1 MNKKVEDAWEAFSDG
16 VVAIDSQLKIVSFS
30 KGAARIT
37 GHSAQEVIGRTWR
50 EVFAGDLCERLRP
63 LKKSL
68 QTDELFSNVRSEIE
82 RADGERIMISA
93 SISPLKDRRGGIV
106 GAVMSFRDVDEV
118 YKLTAQCYKE
128 TMRLQAILNSIAD
141 GVFTVDNN
149 FSITS
154 FNPAAERITGYR
166 ASEVMGKPCRLVF
179 QSKSC
184 AESCCLK
191 RTVETGEN
199 ISNFEMEIVNCS
211 GERVPVSVSTALLV
225 DEEGKIVGGV
235 ETFRDLSVL
244 EDLRKELEERY
255 SFSHI
260 VGKNMKMQRIYH
272 LIEVVSQTSSTVLV
286 QGETGT
292 GKDLIA
298 RAIHYNSPRRDGPF
312 VKVSCAALPETLL
325 ESEFF
330 GHKRGA
336 FTGAIKDKPGRFS
349 IANGGTIFLDEV
361 GEIPVGVQ
369 AKLLRVLEEQEFEP
383 LGGTNSVTV
392 DVRIIAAT
400 NRDLEEAMREKKF
413 REDLYYRLNVITIS
427 IPPLSDR
434 SDDIPLL
441 IDHFIRKYNRKMKKR
456 ISSVSQGAMDVLL
469 DYAWPGNV
477 RQLEHAIEHAFIHCR
492 KDVIRRQH
500 LPEEIMR
507 EETDRAG
514 EPPTQPA
521 PLREMEKQVI
531 LRLLEESAWSR
542 KKTAHALGISRTTL
556 WRKMKQHGISKTPS

>member
-1 MNKKVEDAWEAFSDG
+1 
-16 VVAIDSQLKIVSFS
+16 
-30 KGAARIT
+30 
-37 GHSAQEVIGRTWR
+37 VI
-50 EVFAGDLCERLRP
+50 
-63 LKKSL
+63 
-68 QTDELFSNVRSEIE
+68 
-82 RADGERIMISA
+82 
-93 SISPLKDRRGGIV
+93 
-106 GAVMSFRDVDEV
+106 SFRDVDEV

-128 TMRLQAILNSIAD
+128 TMRLQAILDSIAD
-141 GVFTVDNN
+141 GVFTVDNDFN
-149 FSITS
+149 ITS

-179 QSKSC
+179 RSRSC
-184 AESCCLK
+184 AESCCLR
-191 RTVETGEN
+191 RTIETGEN
-199 ISNFEMEIVNCS
+199 ISNFEMEIVGHS
-211 GERVPVSVSTALLV
+211 GEPVPVSVSTALLV

-244 EDLRKELEERY
+244 KDLRKELEERY

-260 VGKNMKMQRIYH
+260 VGKNVKMQRIYH

-325 ESEFF
+325 ESELF

-349 IANGGTIFLDEV
+349 IADGGTIFLDEV
-361 GEIPVGVQ
+361 AEIPVGVQ

-383 LGGTNSVTV
+383 LGGTNSLKVN
-392 DVRIIAAT
+392 VRIIAAT
-400 NRDLEEAMREKKF
+400 NRDLQKAMKESKF

-441 IDHFIRKYNRKMKKR
+441 IDHFIEKYNREMKKR
-456 ISSVSQGAMDVLL
+456 ISSVSQEAMDLLL
-469 DYAWPGNV
+469 DYPWPGNV

-492 KDVIRRQH
+492 KDVIRVEH
-500 LPEEIMR
+500 LPDEIKI
-507 EETDRAG
+507 EKAGRAG
-514 EPPTQPA
+514 ELPIEPPSLQ
-521 PLREMEKQVI
+521 EMEKQVI
-531 LRLLEESAWSR
+531 LRALEENAWSR
-542 KKTAHALGISRTTL
+542 QRTARALGISRTTL
-556 WRKMKQHGISKTPS
+556 WRKIRELKIHRESN